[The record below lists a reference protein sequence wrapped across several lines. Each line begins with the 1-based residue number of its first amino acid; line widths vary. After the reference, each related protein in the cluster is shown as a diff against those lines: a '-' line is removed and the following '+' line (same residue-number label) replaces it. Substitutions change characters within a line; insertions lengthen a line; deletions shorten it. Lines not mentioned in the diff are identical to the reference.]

1 MNQGAKS
8 VKKEMYSAMTEKP
21 AKRQKLFSAG
31 MLEIEPMKNAI
42 PSVTDVIVIDGPT

>member
-1 MNQGAKS
+1 
-8 VKKEMYSAMTEKP
+8 MTEKP

-42 PSVTDVIVIDGPT
+42 PSVTEVIVIDGPACVNPILKRSFADK